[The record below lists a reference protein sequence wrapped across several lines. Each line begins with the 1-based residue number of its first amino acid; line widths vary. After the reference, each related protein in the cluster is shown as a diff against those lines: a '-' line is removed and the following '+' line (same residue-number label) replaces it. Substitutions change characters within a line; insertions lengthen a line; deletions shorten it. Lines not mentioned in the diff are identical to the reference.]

1 MEKKTLTRA
10 RLRRLILLSM
20 LAAIGVVLSPILR
33 VPGMA
38 PMQHFIN
45 VVCAVLLGHWYALA
59 CAGLIAAI
67 RMSLLGINLLAL
79 TGAVFG
85 APLAGL
91 FYRAT
96 GHTAA
101 AAAGEIIGTGVIG
114 AAASYP
120 VMAFVYG
127 NADVALFTYI
137 PSFIAGTVIGGGL
150 GLVFLQAL
158 KKQGTLRRLTERLWD
173 DKPCPANFCFC
184 ARQ

>member
-1 MEKKTLTRA
+1 MEKKTLSRA
-10 RLRRLILLSM
+10 RLRRMVLLSM

-45 VVCAVLLGHWYALA
+45 VICAVLLGPWYALA
-59 CAGLIAAI
+59 CALLIAII

-85 APLAGL
+85 APLAGV

-96 GHTAA
+96 GYLPA
-101 AAAGEIIGTGVIG
+101 AAAGEIIGTGIIG
-114 AAASYP
+114 AMVSYP

-127 NADVALFTYI
+127 NAEVALFTYI
-137 PSFIAGTVIGGGL
+137 PSFIAGTVIGGVL
-150 GLVFLQAL
+150 GTVFLQAL
-158 KKQGTLRRLTERLWD
+158 KRQGTLRRLIDRLWEG
-173 DKPCPANFCFC
+173 KA
-184 ARQ
+184 